1 MTELALV
8 TGFFTA
14 DEVPM
19 SDRVNG
25 QWLNGFASTEAFK
38 RVQAGYACGQCLA
51 KFAMYMAKCPLC
63 GVERDV
69 AADVKANPAGWQEHW
84 TEHHYG
90 SGATVPRTETDF
102 LRDIHND
109 PSIEQIPLSKLGPV
123 KHGRGRPKS

>member
-1 MTELALV
+1 MADLALI

-19 SDRVNG
+19 NDRVNG

-69 AADVKANPAGWQEHW
+69 AADVKATPGLWQSHW
-84 TEHHYG
+84 DDHNYG
-90 SGATVPRTETDF
+90 SEATVPRTEHEF
-102 LRDIHND
+102 LHDLHND
-109 PSIEQIPLSKLGPV
+109 PNVEQIKLSKLMPS
-123 KHGRGRPKS
+123 KHGRGKPRG